1 MRAGLLTEPVTFK
14 RATITKNEY
23 GQEVTYWENY
33 IITRGNVK
41 YNTGNRTIENQEI
54 INTYTVIFTVR
65 SYHKIDESMRVL
77 YNKRLYRILSI
88 DEDRLKQSTTII
100 GELVNE

>member
-41 YNTGNRTIENQEI
+41 YNTGNNKCSL
-54 INTYTVIFTVR
+54 TVFYVK
-65 SYHKIDESMRVL
+65 YWEK
-77 YNKRLYRILSI
+77 
-88 DEDRLKQSTTII
+88 
-100 GELVNE
+100 